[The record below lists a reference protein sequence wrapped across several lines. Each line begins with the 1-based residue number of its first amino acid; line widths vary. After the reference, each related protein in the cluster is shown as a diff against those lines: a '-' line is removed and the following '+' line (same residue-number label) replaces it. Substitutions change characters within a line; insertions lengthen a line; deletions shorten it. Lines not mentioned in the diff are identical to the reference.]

1 MMAIEFETIAI
12 SNTKGVDYGYIMCNM
27 SKIDP
32 INRLHNSKLV
42 IEYYSSYYDVSVN
55 KYDVKCGTSL

>member
-1 MMAIEFETIAI
+1 MMAIELETIAI
-12 SNTKGVDYGYIMCNM
+12 LNTKGVDYRNIMCNM

-42 IEYYSSYYDVSVN
+42 IEYHSSYYDVSVN